1 MKKQSQTTTVYRIDL
16 EKGNYTTISRNI
28 LISTELTDSA
38 KTLLQLCLNNTTHW
52 KLVLSHY
59 QKLLKWSNDK
69 MSNAVTNLI
78 ENGYL
83 KKEKLPNG
91 KGKGFTY
98 IYIVS
103 EFGNLNPNR
112 EKPSKE
118 EIIQSLPSIESPNE
132 KATILL
138 EKIEPETTIDVINVS
153 TSALTNTEYDA
164 INEIILKA
172 TDIHYVTDDYIIKLS
187 DFYIDKFVSGELTIS
202 KLNKEKEISSIK
214 RSIEKNYNSKMKVIE
229 GWIDFHNNRGT
240 NAQCLNIKKRA
251 LRHFSELEFPLDEV
265 VERDVSTKLLKLK
278 SSIVDVNR
286 VHDSRYQD

>member
-1 MKKQSQTTTVYRIDL
+1 MKKQSKTTTVYRIDQ

-38 KTLLQLCLNNTTHW
+38 KTLLQLCLNNTSEW

-59 QKLLKWSNDK
+59 RKVLHWSNDK
-69 MSNAVTNLI
+69 MSNAVSNLI
-78 ENGYL
+78 EFGYL

-103 EFGNLNPNR
+103 EFGNLNPNN

-118 EIIQSLPSIESPNE
+118 EIIQSLTSIESSDDE
-132 KATILL
+132 VTITGHETQIEAT
-138 EKIEPETTIDVINVS
+138 VVS
-153 TSALTNTEYDA
+153 TSAMTDLEYNA
-164 INEIILKA
+164 INEIIVKA
-172 TDIHYVTDDYIIKLS
+172 IDGNHVTDDYIIKLS
-187 DFYIDKFVSGELTIS
+187 KFYIDKFESGVLTVS
-202 KLNKEKEISSIK
+202 KLHEENEISSIK
-214 RSIEKNYNSKMKVIE
+214 RSIEKNFNSKMKVIE

-240 NAQCLNIKKRA
+240 KDQRSNIKQRA
-251 LRHFSELEFPLDEV
+251 LRHFNELEFPLDEV
-265 VERDVSTKLLKLK
+265 IERDVSTKILKLK

-286 VHDSRYQD
+286 VYDNRYQD